1 MSVEVFF
8 ILAFAYTVMTA
19 FKSRTSTECACFE
32 NPETFTVANKQP
44 GIWVE
49 TLRGQDVLMT
59 GYFCPMKNFGQSIQ
73 VMEHGATWKLSIFTL
88 LCSENCYLFDKC
100 PQGPQKSN
108 DIHKSKQEAI
118 KTKSSAFNKQGL
130 PSGSSFGDITGACGR
145 GVYECTI
152 LLSSGFLPSGYIYWI
167 RTEQTNRNLHK
178 IIYQKGNTLTAQN
191 AVAKWM
197 GRKMQR

>member
-1 MSVEVFF
+1 
-8 ILAFAYTVMTA
+8 
-19 FKSRTSTECACFE
+19 
-32 NPETFTVANKQP
+32 
-44 GIWVE
+44 
-49 TLRGQDVLMT
+49 
-59 GYFCPMKNFGQSIQ
+59 
-73 VMEHGATWKLSIFTL
+73 MEHGATWKLGIFTL
-88 LCSENCYLFDKC
+88 LYSENCYLFDKC

-108 DIHKSKQEAI
+108 DIHKSKQEVI

-130 PSGSSFGDITGACGR
+130 PSGSSFGDITGACGG

-197 GRKMQR
+197 GRKMHR